1 MKKLLSVL
9 LAVIMIFSCCTLA
22 VNALYLEDAV
32 QTKYVDNVKE
42 KQTATTYT
50 NLTYSDI
57 VGADGLISSTDLQ
70 NLYGVTSLDKLT
82 GNDFIE
88 VVSRINTVVSDEIRE
103 TEPMFGGTYASY
115 YTTSTKQLEV
125 LGFPVGDLYNKPDS
139 SFLWKNLT
147 AHPENALPKEGVIF
161 SDITK
166 ADVSLML
173 ADVNMFALKILK
185 SLYSDYRFYT
195 DENAV
200 KCINLIGNIFYND
213 FRGYSKGSKVF
224 SERDYLYTEEVA
236 PGVIVS
242 YADEDV
248 FFQKVA
254 DFSGLSDLIQNNW
267 VGVGEARAQY
277 RELISLIGVPNGT
290 LLESDY
296 SKGDKMAPAILKFAF
311 TKIMGEGPINYFID
325 IFESLTKSYLIYY
338 YTPIKL
344 LFTQKMHLISEEE
357 MRTLTGLLN
366 LIFNG
371 NDSGNTSRYQFAPLP
386 EARLAKTYDTAEFY
400 LLLIV
405 YFNMNSHYLG
415 NEGLM
420 NNFCVSLSNSAISD
434 EKTVDEEGNE
444 VLGYKTRLINI
455 VRGLTGDDIEGIF
468 YNGVLD
474 SLTIENLAGKPD
486 EYFGNIQEAISRI
499 VKKIA
504 DWLQMW
510 IDILTGELEFGAG
523 AFE

>member
-1 MKKLLSVL
+1 
-9 LAVIMIFSCCTLA
+9 
-22 VNALYLEDAV
+22 
-32 QTKYVDNVKE
+32 
-42 KQTATTYT
+42 
-50 NLTYSDI
+50 
-57 VGADGLISSTDLQ
+57 
-70 NLYGVTSLDKLT
+70 
-82 GNDFIE
+82 
-88 VVSRINTVVSDEIRE
+88 
-103 TEPMFGGTYASY
+103 
-115 YTTSTKQLEV
+115 
-125 LGFPVGDLYNKPDS
+125 
-139 SFLWKNLT
+139 
-147 AHPENALPKEGVIF
+147 
-161 SDITK
+161 
-166 ADVSLML
+166 
-173 ADVNMFALKILK
+173 
-185 SLYSDYRFYT
+185 
-195 DENAV
+195 
-200 KCINLIGNIFYND
+200 
-213 FRGYSKGSKVF
+213 
-224 SERDYLYTEEVA
+224 
-236 PGVIVS
+236 
-242 YADEDV
+242 
-248 FFQKVA
+248 
-254 DFSGLSDLIQNNW
+254 
-267 VGVGEARAQY
+267 
-277 RELISLIGVPNGT
+277 
-290 LLESDY
+290 
-296 SKGDKMAPAILKFAF
+296 
-311 TKIMGEGPINYFID
+311 
-325 IFESLTKSYLIYY
+325 
-338 YTPIKL
+338 
-344 LFTQKMHLISEEE
+344 MHLISEEE

-415 NEGLM
+415 NEGIM